1 MIFPY
6 YFLTFKGSL
15 FLHLVLSAIF
25 VVVVLE
31 YTILLATFFKTTIG
45 WTEIIAFSTYPLFL
59 VTGYSWPVE
68 AMPKLLQGFA
78 NILPSTPFYRVFSK
92 LSIEGAGFNQIKSE
106 FIHLL
111 ILLLFGYILLYIRY
125 HFLHSNKVKIKG

>member
-6 YFLTFKGSL
+6 YFLTIKGSL

-25 VVVVLE
+25 VIVVIE
-31 YTILLATFFKTTIG
+31 YTILFATFFKTTIG
-45 WTEIIAFSTYPLFL
+45 WTEVLAFSTYPLFL
-59 VTGYSWPVE
+59 VSGYSWPVE

-78 NILPSTPFYRVFSK
+78 NILPSTPFYSVFSK
-92 LSIEGAGFNQIKSE
+92 LSIEGASFNNIRGE

-111 ILLLFGYILLYIRY
+111 LLVILGFVLLLIR
-125 HFLHSNKVKIKG
+125 FLFIKQNLKKLNV